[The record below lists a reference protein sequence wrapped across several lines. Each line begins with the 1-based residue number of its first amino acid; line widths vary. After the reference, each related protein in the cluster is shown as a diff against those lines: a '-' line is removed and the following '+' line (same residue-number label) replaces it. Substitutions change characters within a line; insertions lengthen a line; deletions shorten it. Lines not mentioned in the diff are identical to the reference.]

1 MGTSVDSLKEAHG
14 ADRYVGIVGKS
25 FKQALAEDTP
35 YDVKVALGWLFG
47 QPEIRCDNEGWGQW
61 ESKALQA
68 KFKDSYDTNR
78 QFRYGN
84 WAVHLNGGPQASG
97 ESWASVSVPVNEM
110 KVSDIESIAYDWY
123 AHQLGTSHILDIG
136 PNLVFSAYDPTD
148 HSKRVDFNT
157 RPIDN
162 NIFMDDGGANR
173 PIEAGWYKY
182 AMTDHDATEIVFW
195 YGNNT
200 GGHSTAPTQGAQTHY
215 WSSYVGDTGFKN
227 WVVYRIQIMTGY
239 WGSTRSTG
247 DVWIGNMR
255 INGIPVKWE
264 PSEADRVAL
273 LDKGKN
279 MFGKPTLVSSNNG
292 RATWFKTGT
301 SPYHQKSTTGWLA
314 NLYGGVQSG
323 WNDWAAVYIPVNEMR
338 VPDLKT
344 AKWSYYISEAESF
357 GINMVIWVHDPFD
370 FDNRAEITQQAD
382 IATLEKT
389 PAGWMGHELN
399 PSTVQFYYYGEGTT
413 KTNLTKAP
421 PNYYGWNTGGAAGL
435 SFVTDELFNT
445 WTIYRISFE
454 WGWQTGDE
462 EFKDAYVADIEING
476 QQIPLYPDS
485 KKYHRTVKVQKT
497 LEAASSYTAKDVM
510 SEDDDDGDGTPW
522 VFEMGGTG
530 KITQAVANCTL
541 TTRTSALGLYLYT
554 TLPSCELDDN
564 APFNGPLLADSN
576 HFVGYIL
583 FPALATKGG
592 PAFSI
597 VTESLTTGNLPLSF
611 DSLTLYGVLV
621 DITGEDYG
629 AAEPFDLILTA
640 ELGA

>member
-1 MGTSVDSLKEAHG
+1 MGTTVDSLKELHG

-25 FKQALAEDTP
+25 FKQSLAEDTP

-97 ESWASVSVPVNEM
+97 ESWASVSVPVNEL

-136 PNLVFSAYDPTD
+136 PNLVFSAYDPGD

-162 NIFMDDGGANR
+162 NIFMDDGAANR

-182 AMTDHDATEIVFW
+182 LMTDHDATEIVFW

-264 PSEADRVAL
+264 PSEADKVAL
-273 LDKGKN
+273 LDKEKN
-279 MFGKPTLVSSNNG
+279 MFGKPTLISNNNSK
-292 RATWFKTGT
+292 ASWFKSGT
-301 SPYHQKSTTGWLA
+301 SPYYQKSSTGWLA
-314 NLYGGVQSG
+314 DLYGGVQTG
-323 WNDWAAVYIPVNEMR
+323 DDWAGVFIPVNEMR

-344 AKWSYYISEAESF
+344 ALWSYIMSASDSF
-357 GINMVIWVHDPFD
+357 GVNMVVWVHDPYD
-370 FDNRAEITQQAD
+370 FDNRAEITQRQQHAD
-382 IATLEKT
+382 LEKS
-389 PAGWMGHELN
+389 AGWNAHELN
-399 PSTVQFYYYGEGTT
+399 PSTDYFFFYGEGTT
-413 KTNLTKAP
+413 NTNLTAGTD
-421 PNYYGWNTGGAAGL
+421 YGWDD
-435 SFVTDELFNT
+435 FVADELFNV

-454 WGWQTGDE
+454 FGWQASGTFGDA
-462 EFKDAYVADIEING
+462 KIADIEING

-485 KKYHRTVKVQKT
+485 KKYYKTVRVQKT
-497 LEAASSYTAKDVM
+497 LDANGVYTAGDVM
-510 SEDDDDGDGTPW
+510 SEDPGAGLGTDW
-522 VFEMGGTG
+522 DFEFGGVG
-530 KITQAVANCTL
+530 KIVKAIAVSPTTGL
-541 TTRTSALGLYLYT
+541 TAALVLFLYDSPPT
-554 TLPSCELDDN
+554 CELDDH
-564 APFNGPLLADSN
+564 AASTGPLVADLPYYVGQIDFPTMIDQASAPSYTIATLAD
-576 HFVGYIL
+576 
-583 FPALATKGG
+583 AGG
-592 PAFSI
+592 
-597 VTESLTTGNLPLSF
+597 GLPLAF
-611 DSLTLYGVLV
+611 DKPKLYGVLV
-621 DITGEDYG
+621 DGTGEDF
-629 AAEPFDLILTA
+629 ADDTTLDIILTA
-640 ELGA
+640 ELEA